1 MSQPTLIDIDAI
13 MGTDSMDEALMA
25 EALAGC
31 EDEDEEM
38 PQAPTLEVQ
47 TLALCDGEASKADAG
62 KASMTDAGEASKA
75 DGGEASKAD
84 AGKASKADAGEASKA
99 DAGVASKA
107 DAGEASKAHAGV
119 ASKADA
125 GVASKADAGEASTR
139 DSLQLQATPQRKTPV
154 APPGLASPM
163 VASAGDVAGGRG
175 RQTRTY

>member
-47 TLALCDGEASKADAG
+47 TLALCDGEASKA
-62 KASMTDAGEASKA
+62 
-75 DGGEASKAD
+75 SKAD
-84 AGKASKADAGEASKA
+84 AGKASKTDAGEASKA

-107 DAGEASKAHAGV
+107 DAGEASKADAGV

-154 APPGLASPM
+154 APPGLASPGI
-163 VASAGDVAGGRG
+163 SG
-175 RQTRTY
+175 

>member
-1 MSQPTLIDIDAI
+1 MSQPTLIDIGAI

-75 DGGEASKAD
+75 DAGKASKAD

-99 DAGVASKA
+99 D
-107 DAGEASKAHAGV
+107 AGV